1 MDRTQK
7 IDCGTN
13 GEVIFTGA
21 TIKFQLKEGLTL
33 RHALCGFSFTLVG
46 VARASNCFSRRFKSG
61 PERWLEYL
69 RYALC
74 AMLLYGHAVLG
85 PSELRG
91 TTNHESRF

>member
-33 RHALCGFSFTLVG
+33 S
-46 VARASNCFSRRFKSG
+46 FSRIAFKQ
-61 PERWLEYL
+61 ERIVGSSAGE
-69 RYALC
+69 
-74 AMLLYGHAVLG
+74 
-85 PSELRG
+85 
-91 TTNHESRF
+91 

>member
-33 RHALCGFSFTLVG
+33 T
-46 VARASNCFSRRFKSG
+46 
-61 PERWLEYL
+61 
-69 RYALC
+69 
-74 AMLLYGHAVLG
+74 MLLGYQSL
-85 PSELRG
+85 
-91 TTNHESRF
+91 F